1 MDAHSGKTAI
11 VTGAS
16 SDIGRASAEALARA
30 GFTVFG
36 TSRRTTADRTS
47 QVSMLRSEVTDDAAV
62 NAVVS
67 TVLSKT
73 GRIDVL
79 VNNAGIWAAGGAEE
93 SSVAQVQALFDVNLF
108 GVMRMTNT
116 ALDRDSVLKD
126 YEVRANIRALARDV
140 MTTAD
145 PLRWWLTRWYWQRQ
159 LRARGAATL
168 PARLRGRSACYTGSR
183 LLFDKSLRKQMR
195 LPA

>member
-1 MDAHSGKTAI
+1 
-11 VTGAS
+11 
-16 SDIGRASAEALARA
+16 
-30 GFTVFG
+30 
-36 TSRRTTADRTS
+36 
-47 QVSMLRSEVTDDAAV
+47 MLRSEVTDDAAV

-183 LLFDKSLRKQMR
+183 LLFDNSLRKQMR